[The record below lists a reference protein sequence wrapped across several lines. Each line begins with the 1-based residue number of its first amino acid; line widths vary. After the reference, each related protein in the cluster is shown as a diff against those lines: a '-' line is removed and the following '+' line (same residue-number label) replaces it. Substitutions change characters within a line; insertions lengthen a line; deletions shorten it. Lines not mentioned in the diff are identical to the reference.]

1 MASSDTA
8 IGIDVGGTKI
18 LGVALLVNRAKRSSN
33 SALSTGSFSL
43 EIIHE
48 VRTKTPNDG
57 IELIESLSEAVHE
70 LKQVLQLE
78 EPVPVGIGV
87 PGLVDYEGSLRFSP
101 NLTAIRS
108 LPVAKLL
115 STKLDQPVFVDND
128 ATCALRAEYLSG
140 SGRAYKDV
148 LLVTLGTGIG
158 GGIVSGGEIVTGAYG
173 FAGEIG
179 HMVVDPFGPICP
191 CGRRGCWER
200 YASGSGLGR
209 LGREAG
215 LAGVAK
221 TVVEL
226 AGGDPESVKGEHVTA
241 AALSGDIE
249 ALGIV
254 KQFGWWI
261 ALGLANLA
269 SALDPAVIVM
279 GGGVV
284 DAKGVWLDA
293 SKEAFSQM
301 LEGLEYRPEVPI
313 EPAMYGSFSGA
324 VGAALY
330 AIERNE
336 AL

>member
-1 MASSDTA
+1 MTSSNIT

-18 LGVALLVNRAKRSSN
+18 LGVVLLIKRTTRGDSN
-33 SALSTGSFSL
+33 PLSTGSFSL
-43 EIIHE
+43 EIIQE
-48 VRTKTPNDG
+48 LREKTPNDG
-57 IELIESLSEAVHE
+57 LELIDSLFKVVSE
-70 LKQVLQLE
+70 LKQALSIE
-78 EPVPVGIGV
+78 SPVPVGVGV
-87 PGLVDYEGSLRFSP
+87 PGLVDHEGSLRFSP

-115 STKLDQPVFVDND
+115 AEKLAQPVFVDND
-128 ATCALRAEYLSG
+128 ATCALRAEYLIGSG
-140 SGRAYKDV
+140 SNYKDV

-226 AGGDPESVKGEHVTA
+226 AGGDPESIKGEHVTA
-241 AALSGDIE
+241 AALAGDLE

-301 LEGLEYRPEVPI
+301 LEGLQYRPEVPI
-313 EPAMYGSFSGA
+313 EPAKYGSFSGA

-330 AIERNE
+330 AFERIE